1 MRFLLLT
8 FLLFACL
15 SCADKNRTPNMLSRS
30 EFESV
35 YIELLDSA
43 SVNAQVPMDSVMSPA
58 TNRILRRRG
67 ILLSQFTATVLAFN
81 DEPPPT
87 LILVIYVAQLR
98 KDHTTTPTT
107 TGVSCFCR
115 NNRIASSTCF
125 SAIITTSPIPRLNAR
140 RMSASGTPPAF

>member
-81 DEPPPT
+81 DEPT
-87 LILVIYVAQLR
+87 KWKEFYESVTKKIDYRDSVMNL
-98 KDHTTTPTT
+98 
-107 TGVSCFCR
+107 
-115 NNRIASSTCF
+115 
-125 SAIITTSPIPRLNAR
+125 PR
-140 RMSASGTPPAF
+140 